1 VSQRDGFAILHSAEH
16 SFILHA
22 GISPGCD
29 GSLVVPVQFGEMKT
43 FCRWED
49 GMNAET
55 TLKQLLL
62 EETETVYAVTEKL
75 FRKVSDS
82 ELSWKPA
89 T

>member
-1 VSQRDGFAILHSAEH
+1 
-16 SFILHA
+16 
-22 GISPGCD
+22 
-29 GSLVVPVQFGEMKT
+29 MKT